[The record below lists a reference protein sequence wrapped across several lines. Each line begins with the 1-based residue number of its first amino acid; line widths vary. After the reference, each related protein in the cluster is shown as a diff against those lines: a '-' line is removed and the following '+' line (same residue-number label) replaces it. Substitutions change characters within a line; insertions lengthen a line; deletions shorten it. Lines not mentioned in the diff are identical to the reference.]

1 MVGNPIEGFAL
12 NRSDFSSVGEGLLRP
27 ECILAE
33 KNGSLWAA
41 DARGGVV
48 RIDPDGSQEL
58 ITQSRDSD
66 IFSSSDE
73 ATRFVDGTLP
83 NGLAFASNGDILIS
97 NFGTDCL
104 ERMTR
109 AGDTTVM
116 FDEVE
121 GEPIGKVN
129 FVCRDSRD
137 RVWITVSTMIH
148 DWTTAI
154 RPGLFDG
161 RVLLYEAGKDVR
173 IVADD
178 VQFSNECK
186 LDAREEFLYVVQTTG
201 RNVARYHIRADG
213 SLGDKEIF
221 GPTDHGRMIDGIAFD
236 LFGNLWGTYV
246 FTDGIFAI
254 TPDGEQQM
262 IFDDSTE
269 AEVARL
275 DAAFQSSEVTS
286 ELLLSFGGAVA
297 NWCASLTF
305 GGPDLRT
312 VYVGSL
318 RSTTI
323 PYFRSPVAG
332 LPLVHWEES
341 LSVDSQRTSERAR
354 TGGEQLDEQ

>member
-1 MVGNPIEGFAL
+1 MVGNPID
-12 NRSDFSSVGEGLLRP
+12 NFSLSRDNFSFVGEGLLRP

-58 ITQSRDSD
+58 ITQSRDND
-66 IFSSSDE
+66 VFSSSDA

-104 ERMTR
+104 ECMTR

-116 FDEVE
+116 FDEVD

-148 DWTTAI
+148 DWPTAI

-161 RVLLYEAGKDVR
+161 RVLLYETGKKVR

-186 LDAREEFLYVVQTTG
+186 LDAREEFLYVAQTTG
-201 RNVARYHIRADG
+201 RNVARYRIRDDG
-213 SLGDKEIF
+213 SLGNKEIF

-236 LFGNLWGTYV
+236 SFGNLWGTYV

-254 TPDGEQQM
+254 TPDGERRM
-262 IFDDSTE
+262 IFDDSTDG
-269 AEVARL
+269 EVARL

-286 ELLLSFGGAVA
+286 ELLLSFGGTIA

-305 GGPDLRT
+305 GGPDLKT

-318 RSTTI
+318 RSTNI
-323 PYFRSPVAG
+323 PNFRSPVAG
-332 LPLVHWEES
+332 LPLVHWEERR
-341 LSVDSQRTSERAR
+341 SVEPQHASDRVRL
-354 TGGEQLDEQ
+354 GE